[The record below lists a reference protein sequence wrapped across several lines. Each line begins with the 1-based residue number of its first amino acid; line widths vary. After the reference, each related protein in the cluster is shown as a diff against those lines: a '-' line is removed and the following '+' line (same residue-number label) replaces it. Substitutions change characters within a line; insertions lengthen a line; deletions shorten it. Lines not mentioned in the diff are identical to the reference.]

1 MWRWIRHWRDWLMN
15 EIVTPRR
22 LAAQPQALYFRSE
35 KGGLTL
41 ENQPV
46 PWSAEAVVVEA
57 LLRLP
62 PAARRR
68 SDFTLR
74 VPGFEPIPADVLRA
88 DEAGHRHRLFF
99 RLPVPKATGTA
110 ELVWRHHVLGKLEIP
125 VVTPEQFL
133 SELRL
138 TLASAFVS
146 VGGRSVAAQTF
157 VTTQQQGLSAAAV
170 IQSPTGLAPLLDLGL
185 SATFRTARGTKTVVT
200 PVPLTA
206 SQLEGKEALV
216 TALPPRLPRKAG
228 EWTVTWTCPGRELAT
243 TKLRAVT
250 PRAFR
255 SSLRVSDT
263 RFGIVTTDGQFRV
276 VRQMPAEG
284 VAKAGPC
291 FFVASREP
299 GMAGRAEFEIG
310 VQVPGVD
317 RSPTVLEQ
325 TVLITDGPTPVAP
338 GLIPMAELK
347 HASAFELRIKGRV
360 LGVLPL
366 SPVPTATF
374 TAEGGYKPPPEF
386 TWSAAAED
394 ELSERLARLMGAPP
408 PDAG

>member
-68 SDFTLR
+68 SDFSLR

-200 PVPLTA
+200 SVPLTA

-394 ELSERLARLMGAPP
+394 
-408 PDAG
+408 

>member
-1 MWRWIRHWRDWLMN
+1 MWRWIRHWRDWLMS

-41 ENQPV
+41 DNQPV

-68 SDFTLR
+68 GDFSLR
-74 VPGFEPIPADVLRA
+74 IPGFEPVPADVLRP
-88 DEAGHRHRLFF
+88 DEAGQRHRLFF
-99 RLPVPKATGTA
+99 RFPVPKATGTA
-110 ELVWRHHVLGKLEIP
+110 ELCWRHHVLGRVEIP

-133 SELRL
+133 ADLRL

-146 VGGRSVAAQTF
+146 VAGRSVACQTF
-157 VTTQQQGLSAAAV
+157 VTTQQQGLSAAGV
-170 IQSPTGLAPLLDLGL
+170 VHSPTGLSPLLDLGL
-185 SATFRTARGTKTVVT
+185 TATFRTARGTKTVVT
-200 PVPLTA
+200 PVPLTS
-206 SQLEGKEALV
+206 SQLAGKDALV
-216 TALPPRLPRKAG
+216 TALPPRLPRKSG

-243 TKLRAVT
+243 TRLRAVT

-255 SSLRVSDT
+255 ESLRVSDT
-263 RFGIVTTDGQFRV
+263 RFGVVTTAGDFRV
-276 VRQMPAEG
+276 VRQMPTEG
-284 VAKAGPC
+284 VARAGPC

-299 GMAGRAEFEIG
+299 GMAGRADFEIG

-325 TVLITDGPTPVAP
+325 SVLITDGPTPVAP
-338 GLIPMAELK
+338 GLIPMSELK
-347 HASAFELRIKGRV
+347 HASAFELRLKGRV

-408 PDAG
+408 TEQ

>member
-1 MWRWIRHWRDWLMN
+1 MWRWIRHWRDWAMN

-22 LAAQPQALYFRSE
+22 LAGQPQALYFRYE

-41 ENQPV
+41 DNQPV
-46 PWSAEAVVVEA
+46 PWSAEAVIVEA

-68 SDFTLR
+68 GDFSLR
-74 VPGFEPIPADVLRA
+74 VPGFEPVPAEVLKA
-88 DEAGHRHRLFF
+88 DEVGQRHRLYF

-110 ELVWRHHVLGKLEIP
+110 ELLWKTHVLGSVTIP

-133 SELRL
+133 TELRMHL
-138 TLASAFVS
+138 PTAFVA
-146 VGGRSVAAQTF
+146 VVGRSVAATTF
-157 VTTQQQGLSAAAV
+157 VTTQQQGLTASAV
-170 IQSPTGLAPLLDLGL
+170 IQSPTGLVPLLDLGL
-185 SATFRTARGTKTVVT
+185 SATFRTPRGTKTVVT

-206 SQLEGKEALV
+206 SQLAGKEALV
-216 TALPPRLPRKAG
+216 SALPPRLPRKAG

-243 TKLRAVT
+243 TRLRAIT

-255 SSLRVSDT
+255 DSLRVVDT
-263 RFGIVTTDGQFRV
+263 RFGTVTQDGEFRV

-284 VAKAGPC
+284 VAKAGPV

-299 GMAGRAEFEIG
+299 GLGGLAEFEIG

-325 TVLITDGPTPVAP
+325 TVLVTDGPTPVAP
-338 GLIPMAELK
+338 GLLPMTELK
-347 HASAFELRIKGRV
+347 HASAFELRVKGRV

-408 PDAG
+408 QDG

>member
-1 MWRWIRHWRDWLMN
+1 MWRWIRHWRDWAMN

-22 LAAQPQALYFRSE
+22 LTGQPQSLYFRSE

-41 ENQPV
+41 DNQPV

-62 PAARRR
+62 AAARRR
-68 SDFTLR
+68 GDFTLR
-74 VPGFEPIPADVLRA
+74 VPGFDPIPAEILKA
-88 DEAGHRHRLFF
+88 DEAGQRHRLYF
-99 RLPVPKATGTA
+99 RFPVPKATGTC
-110 ELVWRHHVLGKLEIP
+110 ELLWKHHVLGKVEIP

-133 SELRL
+133 TELKL
-138 TLASAFVS
+138 HLPSAFVS
-146 VGGRSVAAQTF
+146 VSGRSVAAQTF
-157 VTTQQQGLSAAAV
+157 VTTQQHGLCAAAV
-170 IQSPTGLAPLLDLGL
+170 IQSPTGLVPLLDLGL
-185 SATFRTARGTKTVVT
+185 SATFRTAKGTKTVVT

-206 SQLEGKEALV
+206 TQLAGGEALV

-243 TKLRAVT
+243 TRMRAVT
-250 PRAFR
+250 PRGFR
-255 SSLRVSDT
+255 NSLRVSDT
-263 RFGIVTTDGQFRV
+263 RFGVVTTDGDFRV
-276 VRQMPAEG
+276 TRQMPAEG
-284 VAKAGPC
+284 VARAGPC

-299 GMAGRAEFEIG
+299 GMAGLAEFEIG

-338 GLIPMAELK
+338 GLIPMSELK
-347 HASAFELRIKGRV
+347 HASAFELRVKGRV

-408 PDAG
+408 PEQ

>member
-1 MWRWIRHWRDWLMN
+1 MWRWIRHWRDWAMN

-22 LAAQPQALYFRSE
+22 LAGQPHALYFRCE

-41 ENQPV
+41 DNQPV
-46 PWSAEAVVVEA
+46 PWSAEAVIVEA

-68 SDFTLR
+68 GDFTLR
-74 VPGFEPIPADVLRA
+74 VPGFDPIPAEVLKA
-88 DEAGHRHRLFF
+88 DEAGQRHRLYF
-99 RLPVPKATGTA
+99 RFPVPKATGTV
-110 ELVWRHHVLGKLEIP
+110 ELMWKAHVLGSVEIP

-133 SELRL
+133 TELRMD
-138 TLASAFVS
+138 LATAFVS
-146 VGGRSVAAQTF
+146 VHGRSVAAQTF
-157 VTTQQQGLSAAAV
+157 VTTQQQGLTASALV
-170 IQSPTGLAPLLDLGL
+170 RSPTGLVPLLDLGL

-206 SQLEGKEALV
+206 SQLAGKEALV

-228 EWTVTWTCPGRELAT
+228 EWTVTWTCPGRELAMT
-243 TKLRAVT
+243 RLRAIT
-250 PRAFR
+250 PRMFR
-255 SSLRVSDT
+255 DSLRVVDT
-263 RFGIVTTDGQFRV
+263 RFGIVTPDGQFRV
-276 VRQMPAEG
+276 VRQMPADG
-284 VAKAGPC
+284 VVKAGPV

-299 GMAGRAEFEIG
+299 GLGALAEFEIG

-317 RSPTVLEQ
+317 RAPGVLEQ
-325 TVLITDGPTPVAP
+325 TVLVTDGPTPVAP
-338 GLIPMAELK
+338 GLLPMTELK
-347 HASAFELRIKGRV
+347 HASAFELRVKGRV

-394 ELSERLARLMGAPP
+394 ELSDRLARLMGAPP
-408 PDAG
+408 PES

>member
-1 MWRWIRHWRDWLMN
+1 MWRWIRHWRDWAMS

-22 LAAQPQALYFRSE
+22 LAGQPQAVYFRSE

-41 ENQPV
+41 DGQPV

-68 SDFTLR
+68 GDFSLR
-74 VPGFEPIPADVLRA
+74 VPGFDPIPAEILKA
-88 DEAGHRHRLFF
+88 DEAGQRHRLYF
-99 RLPVPKATGTA
+99 RFPVPKATGTA
-110 ELVWRHHVLGKLEIP
+110 ELMWKNHVLGSVVIP

-133 SELRL
+133 SELRMD
-138 TLASAFVS
+138 LATAFVS
-146 VGGRSVAAQTF
+146 VVGRSVAAQTF
-157 VTTQQQGLSAAAV
+157 VTTQQQGLTASAV
-170 IQSPTGLAPLLDLGL
+170 VRSPTGLVPLLDLGL

-206 SQLEGKEALV
+206 TQLAGKEALV

-243 TKLRAVT
+243 TRLRAIT
-250 PRAFR
+250 PRTFR
-255 SSLRVSDT
+255 DSLRVVDT
-263 RFGIVTTDGQFRV
+263 RFGVVTSEGEFRV
-276 VRQMPAEG
+276 VRQMPAEN
-284 VAKAGPC
+284 VARAGPV
-291 FFVASREP
+291 FFVASRE
-299 GMAGRAEFEIG
+299 AGVAGLAEFEIG

-317 RSPTVLEQ
+317 RAPSVLEQ

-338 GLIPMAELK
+338 GLLPMTELK
-347 HASAFELRIKGRV
+347 HASAFELRVKGRV

-394 ELSERLARLMGAPP
+394 ELSDRLARLMGAPP
-408 PDAG
+408 PEN

>member
-1 MWRWIRHWRDWLMN
+1 MWRWIRHWRDWAMS

-22 LAAQPQALYFRSE
+22 LASQPQALYFRSE

-57 LLRLP
+57 ILRLP

-68 SDFTLR
+68 GDFTLR
-74 VPGFEPIPADVLRA
+74 VPGFDAVPAEILRA
-88 DEAGHRHRLFF
+88 DEAGQRHRLYF
-99 RLPVPKATGTA
+99 RFAVPKATCHV
-110 ELVWRHHVLGKLEIP
+110 ELMWRQHGLGRVEIP

-133 SELRL
+133 AELRL
-138 TLASAFVS
+138 HLPTAFVS
-146 VGGRSVAAQTF
+146 VEGRSVACQTF
-157 VTTQQQGLSAAAV
+157 VTTQQAGVSASGLL
-170 IQSPTGLAPLLDLGL
+170 QSRTGLIPLLDLGL
-185 SATFRTARGTKTVVT
+185 TATFRTARGTKTVVT

-206 SQLEGKEALV
+206 TQLVGREALV
-216 TALPPRLPRKAG
+216 AALPPRLPRKAG

-243 TKLRAVT
+243 TRMRAIT
-250 PRAFR
+250 PRAFH

-263 RFGIVTTDGQFRV
+263 RFGIVTTTGEFRV

-284 VAKAGPC
+284 VERAGPV

-299 GMAGRAEFEIG
+299 GMAGLAEFEIG

-325 TVLITDGPTPVAP
+325 SVLVTDGPTPIAP
-338 GLIPMAELK
+338 GLLPMSELK
-347 HASAFELRIKGRV
+347 HASAFELRVKGRV

-366 SPVPTATF
+366 SPVPAATF
-374 TAEGGYKPPPEF
+374 TAEGGYKPPPDF
-386 TWSAAAED
+386 SWSAAAED
-394 ELSERLARLMGAPP
+394 ELSERLARLMGAQP
-408 PDAG
+408 GE

>member
-22 LAAQPQALYFRSE
+22 LAAQPQALYVRSE

-68 SDFTLR
+68 GDFALR
-74 VPGFEPIPADVLRA
+74 VPGFDPVPADVLRP
-88 DEAGHRHRLFF
+88 DEAGQRHRLFF
-99 RLPVPKATGTA
+99 RFPVPKATGTA
-110 ELVWRHHVLGKLEIP
+110 ELMWRHHVLGRIEIP

-133 SELRL
+133 TDLRL
-138 TLASAFVS
+138 TLASAFVN
-146 VGGRSVAAQTF
+146 VGGRSVACQTF

-170 IQSPTGLAPLLDLGL
+170 VHSPTGLAPLLDLGL
-185 SATFRTARGTKTVVT
+185 TATFRTARGTKTVVT

-206 SQLEGKEALV
+206 SQLAGKEALV

-228 EWTVTWTCPGRELAT
+228 EWTVTWTCPGRELGT
-243 TKLRAVT
+243 TRLRAVT

-255 SSLRVSDT
+255 DSLRVSDT
-263 RFGIVTTDGQFRV
+263 RFGVVTTDGQFRV
-276 VRQMPAEG
+276 VRQMPADG
-284 VAKAGPC
+284 VAKAGPV

-299 GMAGRAEFEIG
+299 GLGAVAEFEIG
-310 VQVPGVD
+310 VQMPGVD
-317 RSPTVLEQ
+317 RPPSVLEQ
-325 TVLITDGPTPVAP
+325 TVLVTDGPTPVAP
-338 GLIPMAELK
+338 GLIPMSELK
-347 HASAFELRIKGRV
+347 HASAFELRVKGRV

-366 SPVPTATF
+366 SPVPTASF

-394 ELSERLARLMGAPP
+394 ELSDRLARLMGAPP
-408 PDAG
+408 PEQ

>member
-1 MWRWIRHWRDWLMN
+1 MWRWIRHWRDWAMS

-22 LAAQPQALYFRSE
+22 LAGQPQAVYYRSE

-41 ENQPV
+41 DGQPV

-68 SDFTLR
+68 GDFSLR
-74 VPGFEPIPADVLRA
+74 VPGFDPIPAEILKA
-88 DEAGHRHRLFF
+88 DEAGQRHRLYF
-99 RLPVPKATGTA
+99 RFPVPKATGTA
-110 ELVWRHHVLGKLEIP
+110 ELMWKNHVLGSVVIP

-133 SELRL
+133 SELRMD
-138 TLASAFVS
+138 LATAFVS
-146 VGGRSVAAQTF
+146 VLGRSVAAQTF
-157 VTTQQQGLSAAAV
+157 VTTQQQGLTASAV
-170 IQSPTGLAPLLDLGL
+170 VRSPTGLVPLLDLGL

-200 PVPLTA
+200 PVPLSAT
-206 SQLEGKEALV
+206 QLAGKEALV

-243 TKLRAVT
+243 TRLRAIT
-250 PRAFR
+250 PRTFR
-255 SSLRVSDT
+255 DSLRVVDT
-263 RFGIVTTDGQFRV
+263 RFGVVTSEGEFRV
-276 VRQMPAEG
+276 VRQMPAEN
-284 VAKAGPC
+284 VARAGPV
-291 FFVASREP
+291 FFVASRE
-299 GMAGRAEFEIG
+299 AGVAGLAEFEIG

-317 RSPTVLEQ
+317 RAPSVLEQ

-338 GLIPMAELK
+338 GLLPMTELK
-347 HASAFELRIKGRV
+347 HASAFELRVKGRV

-394 ELSERLARLMGAPP
+394 ELSDRLARLMGAPP
-408 PDAG
+408 PEQ

>member
-1 MWRWIRHWRDWLMN
+1 MWRWIRHWRDWAMN

-22 LAAQPQALYFRSE
+22 LAGQPQAVYFRFE

-41 ENQPV
+41 DNQPV

-68 SDFTLR
+68 ADFTLR
-74 VPGFEPIPADVLRA
+74 VPGFDPVPAEILKA
-88 DEAGHRHRLFF
+88 DEAGQRHRLYF
-99 RLPVPKATGTA
+99 RFPVPKASGTA
-110 ELVWRHHVLGKLEIP
+110 ELMWKAHVLGSVEVP

-133 SELRL
+133 TELRMD
-138 TLASAFVS
+138 LATAFVS
-146 VGGRSVAAQTF
+146 VLGRSVAAQTF
-157 VTTQQQGLSAAAV
+157 VSTQQQGLTASAV
-170 IQSPTGLAPLLDLGL
+170 IRSPTGLVPLLDLGL

-206 SQLEGKEALV
+206 TQLAGKEALV

-243 TKLRAVT
+243 TRLKAIT

-255 SSLRVSDT
+255 DSLRVVDT
-263 RFGIVTTDGQFRV
+263 RFGIVTPDGDFRV
-276 VRQMPAEG
+276 VRQMPADG
-284 VAKAGPC
+284 VAKAGPV

-299 GMAGRAEFEIG
+299 GLGALAEFEIG
-310 VQVPGVD
+310 VQMPGVD
-317 RSPTVLEQ
+317 RPPSVLEQ
-325 TVLITDGPTPVAP
+325 TVLVTDGPTPVAP
-338 GLIPMAELK
+338 GLLPMTELK
-347 HASAFELRIKGRV
+347 HASAFELRVKGRV

-408 PDAG
+408 PDG

>member
-1 MWRWIRHWRDWLMN
+1 MWRWIRHWRDWAMN

-22 LAAQPQALYFRSE
+22 LAGQPQALYFRCE

-41 ENQPV
+41 DNQPV

-62 PAARRR
+62 PTARRR
-68 SDFTLR
+68 GDFSLR
-74 VPGFEPIPADVLRA
+74 VPGFEPIPAEILKA
-88 DEAGHRHRLFF
+88 DEAGQRHRLYF
-99 RLPVPKATGTA
+99 RFPVPKATGTI
-110 ELVWRHHVLGKLEIP
+110 ELLWKSHVLGSVLIP

-133 SELRL
+133 TELRMD
-138 TLASAFVS
+138 LATAFVS
-146 VGGRSVAAQTF
+146 VLGRSVAAQTF
-157 VTTQQQGLSAAAV
+157 VTTQQQGLSASAV
-170 IQSPTGLAPLLDLGL
+170 IKSPTGLVPLLDLGL

-200 PVPLTA
+200 TVPLTA
-206 SQLEGKEALV
+206 SQLAGKEALV

-243 TKLRAVT
+243 TRLRAIT

-255 SSLRVSDT
+255 DSLRVVDT
-263 RFGIVTTDGQFRV
+263 RFGIVTPEGDFRV
-276 VRQMPAEG
+276 VRQMPADG
-284 VAKAGPC
+284 FVKAGPV

-299 GMAGRAEFEIG
+299 GLAGLAEFEIG
-310 VQVPGVD
+310 VQMPGVD
-317 RSPTVLEQ
+317 RSPSLLEQ
-325 TVLITDGPTPVAP
+325 TVLVTDGPTPIAP
-338 GLIPMAELK
+338 GLLPTSELK
-347 HASAFELRIKGRV
+347 HASAFELRVKGRV

-394 ELSERLARLMGAPP
+394 ELSDRLARLMGAPP
-408 PDAG
+408 PEN

>member
-1 MWRWIRHWRDWLMN
+1 MWRWIRHWRDWAMS

-22 LAAQPQALYFRSE
+22 LAGQPQAVYFRFE

-41 ENQPV
+41 DNQPV
-46 PWSAEAVVVEA
+46 PWSAEAVIVEA

-68 SDFTLR
+68 ADFSLR
-74 VPGFEPIPADVLRA
+74 VPGFDAVPADLLKA
-88 DEAGHRHRLFF
+88 DEAGQRHRLYF
-99 RLPVPKATGTA
+99 RFPVPKATGTA
-110 ELVWRHHVLGKLEIP
+110 ELMWRHHVLGSIQIP

-133 SELRL
+133 TDLRMNL
-138 TLASAFVS
+138 PSAFVS
-146 VGGRSVAAQTF
+146 IHGRSVAAQTF
-157 VTTQQQGLSAAAV
+157 VTTQQQGLTASA
-170 IQSPTGLAPLLDLGL
+170 ILQSPTGLVPLLDLGL
-185 SATFRTARGTKTVVT
+185 SATFRTARGSKTIVT
-200 PVPLTA
+200 PVPLTV
-206 SQLEGKEALV
+206 SQLAGKEALV
-216 TALPPRLPRKAG
+216 TALPPKLPRKAG

-243 TKLRAVT
+243 TRLRAIT

-255 SSLRVSDT
+255 DSLRVVDT
-263 RFGIVTTDGQFRV
+263 RFGIVTPDGEFRV
-276 VRQMPAEG
+276 VRQMPAEN
-284 VAKAGPC
+284 VEKAGPV

-299 GMAGRAEFEIG
+299 GLAGLAEFEIG

-317 RSPTVLEQ
+317 RAPGVLEQ
-325 TVLITDGPTPVAP
+325 AVLITDGPTPVAP
-338 GLIPMAELK
+338 GLLPMSELK
-347 HASAFELRIKGRV
+347 HASAFELRVKGRV

-394 ELSERLARLMGAPP
+394 ELSERLARLMGAAPQE
-408 PDAG
+408 G

>member
-1 MWRWIRHWRDWLMN
+1 MWRWIRHWRDWAMT

-22 LAAQPQALYFRSE
+22 LAGQPQALYFRSE

-46 PWSAEAVVVEA
+46 PWSAEAVIVEA

-68 SDFTLR
+68 GDFTLR
-74 VPGFEPIPADVLRA
+74 VPGFEPIPAEILKA
-88 DEAGHRHRLFF
+88 DEAGQRHRLYF
-99 RLPVPKATGTA
+99 RFPVPKATGTA
-110 ELVWRHHVLGKLEIP
+110 ELMWKTHVLGSVQIP

-133 SELRL
+133 TELRMHL
-138 TLASAFVS
+138 PTAFVS
-146 VGGRSVAAQTF
+146 VLGRSVAAQTF
-157 VTTQQQGLSAAAV
+157 VTTQQKGLTASAV
-170 IQSPTGLAPLLDLGL
+170 IQSPTGLVPLLDLGL

-206 SQLEGKEALV
+206 GQLGGKEALV

-243 TKLRAVT
+243 TRIRAVT
-250 PRAFR
+250 PRVFWD
-255 SSLRVSDT
+255 SLRVVDT
-263 RFGIVTTDGQFRV
+263 RFGIVTPDGDFRV
-276 VRQMPAEG
+276 VRQMPADG
-284 VAKAGPC
+284 VAKAGPV
-291 FFVASREP
+291 FFVSSRE
-299 GMAGRAEFEIG
+299 AGLAGLAEFEIG

-325 TVLITDGPTPVAP
+325 TILVTDGPTPVAP
-338 GLIPMAELK
+338 GLLPMTELK
-347 HASAFELRIKGRV
+347 HASAFELRVKGRV

-408 PDAG
+408 PEN